1 MVCSLE
7 CVYKGI
13 NEIKAGSFKDKVT
26 GELISYS
33 DIYRIRFDQILS
45 GLPKETEF
53 KITKELALNIAKNIQ
68 LYDKIVITFNVI
80 VYNSKNFRIF
90 VTNVKKI

>member
-13 NEIKAGSFKDKVT
+13 NEIKAGSFKDKDT
-26 GELISYS
+26 GELISYP

-53 KITKELALNIAKNIQ
+53 
-68 LYDKIVITFNVI
+68 
-80 VYNSKNFRIF
+80 R
-90 VTNVKKI
+90 